1 MGGSSEFIFCEPDT
15 IIIDFELLPTDV
27 LKCLNANYFGL
38 YNNVNLEN
46 ATKLTGKE
54 LKEYTTDCMKLY
66 GYLGMN
72 GYTQWEKFMKE
83 ILKQNSSVP
92 NIKLHF
98 FDSCGCVPYYF
109 EIDREDNR
117 VSISIGSEL
126 HMLCTDISYYDIS
139 QLLEVLKIKLKRL
152 KLIYSQRM
160 ENSDEISFNCI
171 PFKDKYYEYE
181 FNKERYEKYYNLMK
195 FKKEYFSDKIQEYMD
210 KITPVNENDVR
221 ILLDL
226 FPYALKINKK

>member
-27 LKCLNANYFGL
+27 LKCLSTNYFGL
-38 YNNVNLEN
+38 CSNENPKNL
-46 ATKLTGKE
+46 TKLTGKE
-54 LKEYTTDCMKLY
+54 LKEYTCDCMKLY

-72 GYTQWEKFMKE
+72 EYAQWEKFMKE

-92 NIKLHF
+92 NIRLHF
-98 FDSCGCVPYYF
+98 FDRCGCVPYYF

-117 VSISIGSEL
+117 VFISIGSEF

-139 QLLEVLKIKLKRL
+139 QLLEVLKIKLKRS

-160 ENSDEISFNCI
+160 ENSDEINFNCI
-171 PFKDKYYEYE
+171 PFREECYEYE
-181 FNKERYEKYYNLMK
+181 FNRERYEKYYNLMK
-195 FKKEYFSDKIQEYMD
+195 FKKENFSDKIQEYID

-226 FPYALKINKK
+226 FPYSFTGA